1 MRELIPV
8 IFLSFCAAVP
18 AAAQVSVDL
27 HALEPLPAH
36 NAPAPRPVPHPPRPK
51 VTTSSAA
58 TSQPRPPPP
67 AATAASA
74 SPPAPEAPV
83 AVPPTPAAAP
93 PAPAAPVPAVDIPAA
108 PPPGPTPAPTQTAS
122 LPPAAAASKAAL
134 ANLRLPFAADQTDL
148 SKESVAAIEGM
159 LRTAYAGGPPAF
171 TVIAYAAGTADDP
184 SSARRLSL
192 ARAMAA
198 RTELMN
204 QGVPSRRITVRALG
218 SQAAGGPPDRV
229 DISAAPSEAP

>member
-36 NAPAPRPVPHPPRPK
+36 NAPAPRPVPHTPRPR
-51 VTTSSAA
+51 VTTSPTAA
-58 TSQPRPPPP
+58 SQPAKPVP
-67 AATAASA
+67 AATTAPAS
-74 SPPAPEAPV
+74 SPVPEA
-83 AVPPTPAAAP
+83 PAAAP
-93 PAPAAPVPAVDIPAA
+93 PAAPVPAVDIPAA

-148 SKESVAAIEGM
+148 SKEAVAAIEGM